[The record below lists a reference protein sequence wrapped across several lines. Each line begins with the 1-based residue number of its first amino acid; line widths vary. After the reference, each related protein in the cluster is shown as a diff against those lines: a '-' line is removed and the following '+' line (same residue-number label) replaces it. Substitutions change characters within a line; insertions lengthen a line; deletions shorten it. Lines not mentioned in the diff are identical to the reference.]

1 MLVIGERINATRRS
15 IRDAVE
21 SRNIDAIVH
30 EATIQMENGADYL
43 DVNCGT
49 VNAAEEPEV
58 MQWLVQGLQA
68 AGPFPLC
75 IDSANPDALSA
86 GLAACQGRAMI
97 NSTSAES
104 ERFEKVLPLIREY
117 DADVVALCMDD
128 RGIPP
133 DSAAAERVGRDLVWR
148 LLDAG
153 IAVERIYLDP
163 LVRSVATNPESVPE
177 TLELMKSLGSTFDGL
192 HFISGLSNVSFG
204 LPERRHLNRAYLVM
218 SIVGGLDA
226 VIIDPLD
233 GALGALIFAAE
244 ALMNRDRFC
253 MNYIGAFNKG
263 KLAVR

>member
-1 MLVIGERINATRRS
+1 MLVIGERINATRRT

-30 EATIQMENGADYL
+30 EAKIQMEMGADYL

-49 VNAAEEPEV
+49 VSATEEPEV
-58 MQWLVQGLQA
+58 MQWLVQGLEA

-86 GLAACQGRAMI
+86 GLAACQGRTII
-97 NSTSAES
+97 NSTSGET
-104 ERFEKVLPLIREY
+104 ERFEKVLPLIAEY

-128 RGIPP
+128 QGIPP
-133 DSAAAERVGRDLVWR
+133 DSAAAERVGRNLVWR

-153 IAVERIYLDP
+153 IAADRIYLDP
-163 LVRSVATNPESVPE
+163 LVRSVATSPEAVPG
-177 TLELMKSLGSTFDGL
+177 TLELMQSLAKTFGGL

-204 LPERRHLNRAYLVM
+204 LPERRHLNRAYVVM
-218 SIVGGLDA
+218 SIFGGLDA

-233 GALGALIFAAE
+233 EALGALMFAAE

-253 MNYIGAFNKG
+253 MKYIGAYNQG
-263 KLAVR
+263 KLAAR